1 MSGEPPDRTALE
13 ALQREKLRRLLEAIL
28 PRNPFWG
35 RKLAGLAD
43 PASLQDVSGLPFT
56 TKEELVADQDA
67 HPPYGSVLTH
77 PPERYVRLHQ
87 TSGTRGRPLR
97 WLDDREGWDWVLGC
111 WGRIYATV
119 GLRPDDRLLF
129 AFSFGPFL
137 GFWAA
142 FDGAER
148 LGNLRLVTGGM
159 STPARLRFLLDNR
172 ATLVCCTP
180 TYALRMA
187 EAAEAEGIDLAASPV
202 RALIVAGEPGA
213 GIPAT
218 RRRIETAWGAR
229 LFDHYGMTEIGS
241 LGIECPEQ
249 PGGFH
254 LLETECIAEVVD
266 PSGRHVPPGREG
278 ELVLTNLG
286 RPGSP
291 LLRYRTGDRVEADP
305 APCPC
310 GRSSVRLRGGIL
322 GRADDMLIVRGTNVY
337 PSAIEAVVRR
347 FPEVAEF
354 RILARGAGAVRELRL
369 EVELRPGPAPEGLAE
384 GLADAVRNELLFRP
398 EVEVVAPGA
407 LPRAEMKSQRVIRV
421 P

>member
-1 MSGEPPDRTALE
+1 MNVPEPKDRAALE
-13 ALQREKLRRLLEAIL
+13 ELQLEKLRRLLDAVL
-28 PRNPFWG
+28 PRNPFWS
-35 RKLAGLAD
+35 RKLPGVR
-43 PASLQDVSGLPFT
+43 PSEFGSLGDLRRLPFT
-56 TKEELVADQDA
+56 TKEELAADQAA
-67 HPPYGSVLTH
+67 HPPYGTVLTF
-77 PPERYVRLHQ
+77 PVERYLRLHQ

-97 WLDDREGWDWVLGC
+97 WLDDREGWDWVLSC
-111 WGRIYATV
+111 WRRIYGTM
-119 GLRPDDRLLF
+119 GLRPEDRLLF
-129 AFSFGPFL
+129 GFTFGPFL

-142 FDGAER
+142 FDGAQR
-148 LGNLRLVTGGM
+148 LGNLCLPSGGM
-159 STPARLRFLLDNR
+159 TTAARLRFLLDNQ
-172 ATLVCCTP
+172 ATVVCCTP

-187 EAAEAEGIDLAASPV
+187 EAAEAEKLDLAGSPV

-218 RRRIETAWGAR
+218 RARLETAWGAR

-266 PSGRHVPPGREG
+266 PASGERLPAGREG

-286 RPGSP
+286 RPASP
-291 LLRYRTGDRVEADP
+291 LFRYRTGDRVVADP

-310 GRSSVRLRGGIL
+310 GRIYVRLRGGIL

-337 PSAIEAVVRR
+337 PSALEAVLRR

-354 RILARGAGAVRELRL
+354 RIVVPPSGLRL
-369 EVELRPGPAPEGLAE
+369 EVEPRDGPVPAGLAE
-384 GLADAVRNELLFRP
+384 RLVEAVRAELLFRP
-398 EVEVVAPGA
+398 EVVLVAAGS
-407 LPRAEMKSQRVIRV
+407 LPRAEMKSQRVVRV